1 MPSSNNMAEE
11 ETKGHCP
18 TVAHAMTRIG
28 LSGVAQ
34 SVQTHAQKTQPHT
47 LGGVSQISSQAS

>member
-1 MPSSNNMAEE
+1 MAEE

-47 LGGVSQISSQAS
+47 LGKVSQITSQSP